1 MANPPIVRSCA
12 ADNNRA
18 CARLRHP
25 EPGPQHAS
33 QCRDPDPRRPAD
45 EAVRHFEAAFRF
57 ETDCWDTHE
66 ALSQQADPGFVL
78 LDVRSPENY
87 AQGHVPGALSLPR
100 RKIIASRMRLAIR
113 SRHAVRDVLRGAALQ
128 RRGPCR
134 GRARARLGY
143 PVKIMAGGIA
153 GWMDEGFPLGGT
165 RRFDAAVTANTAGK
179 DRRNTAARSGLPAL
193 ELLMYAAAPGTA
205 RPSATALAQAS
216 KEIADHERG

>member
-18 CARLRHP
+18 CARAFIP
-25 EPGPQHAS
+25 NQEPQHAN

-100 RKIIASRMRLAIR
+100 RKIIASRMRQQYEAGTLFVTYCAGP
-113 SRHAVRDVLRGAALQ
+113 HCNGAA
-128 RRGPCR
+128 RAAA
-134 GRARARLGY
+134 ARAPGLSGEDHGRRHHRLDG
-143 PVKIMAGGIA
+143 
-153 GWMDEGFPLGGT
+153 
-165 RRFDAAVTANTAGK
+165 
-179 DRRNTAARSGLPAL
+179 
-193 ELLMYAAAPGTA
+193 
-205 RPSATALAQAS
+205 
-216 KEIADHERG
+216 